1 MTKPNYTHT
10 QFARLLA
17 EAEAILEKIELSI
30 AEHGNAR
37 SNLVLRR
44 HLAEWEKRKGEI
56 CSR

>member
-37 SNLVLRR
+37 SNAKVRQ
-44 HLAEWEKRKGEI
+44 HLAEWEKAKEAVCG
-56 CSR
+56 